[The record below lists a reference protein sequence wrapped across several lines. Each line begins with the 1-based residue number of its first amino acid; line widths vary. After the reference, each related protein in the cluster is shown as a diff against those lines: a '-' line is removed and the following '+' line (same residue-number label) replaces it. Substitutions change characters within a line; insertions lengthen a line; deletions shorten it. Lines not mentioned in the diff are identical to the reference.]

1 MNNKVTILT
10 ITGSDSTGGSGVQA
24 DIKSITSLGGYA
36 ASAITAVVVQDT
48 GGIEHLYD
56 IPAEI
61 LDAQLQ
67 RVAMDLRPDSVK
79 IGLLR
84 SVEQVE
90 TVAALLRKL
99 PCRCV
104 VMDFVIVSTSG
115 ARLMEPEVVRAAV
128 RHLFPLCTLV
138 MMRRGNALELLRLC
152 RALPGTTGLPP
163 AEGSHSNNPLAEG
176 SHSKNSLADGAHSKH
191 SPAEGAHSKHSPA
204 EGAHSKHF
212 PAEGALCKNSL
223 AEVATAIMRLEAGP
237 QALFLKGEEVSS
249 DAYTDLFL
257 SREAFTEAE
266 PSSAT
271 LAEGAVAA
279 GNLKFFS
286 RMGAIERALHG
297 SAGAFTSALAFYLTK
312 APSAVV
318 AVERSLAYVNQLILR
333 SVDFKLGKGGA
344 LLDHGNRP
352 IPGNISARKLEIY
365 NTLMDTIATESSA
378 RNNVEYYSGRLSITP
393 RYLSQITKAISGRTP
408 KELIDDYLIKEVETQ
423 LLSGELSLKQIA
435 SKYGFS
441 SQAQLSKFVQKMCSC
456 SPSEYKQL
464 HIL

>member
-84 SVEQVE
+84 SVEQVK

-104 VMDFVIVSTSG
+104 VMDFVIGSTSG
-115 ARLMEPEVVRAAV
+115 ARLMEPEVVRATV

-152 RALPGTTGLPP
+152 RALPGITGL
-163 AEGSHSNNPLAEG
+163 A
-176 SHSKNSLADGAHSKH
+176 
-191 SPAEGAHSKHSPA
+191 
-204 EGAHSKHF
+204 

-365 NTLMDTIATESSA
+365 NTLMDTIATECSA

>member
-99 PCRCV
+99 PCHCV

-152 RALPGTTGLPP
+152 GALPCTTGLAP
-163 AEGSHSNNPLAEG
+163 ADGAFC
-176 SHSKNSLADGAHSKH
+176 KNSLADGAHSKH
-191 SPAEGAHSKHSPA
+191 SPAEGAY
-204 EGAHSKHF
+204 SKHF

-223 AEVATAIMRLEAGP
+223 AEVATAIMRLESGP

>member
-152 RALPGTTGLPP
+152 RALPGTIGLAP
-163 AEGSHSNNPLAEG
+163 ADGAFC
-176 SHSKNSLADGAHSKH
+176 KNSLADGAHSKH
-191 SPAEGAHSKHSPA
+191 SPAEGAHSKYP
-204 EGAHSKHF
+204 

-312 APSAVV
+312 TPSAVV

-365 NTLMDTIATESSA
+365 NTLMDTIATECSA

>member
-152 RALPGTTGLPP
+152 RALPGTTGLAP

-204 EGAHSKHF
+204 EGA
-212 PAEGALCKNSL
+212 LCKNSL
-223 AEVATAIMRLEAGP
+223 AEVATAIMGLEAGP

-312 APSAVV
+312 TPSAVV

>member
-61 LDAQLQ
+61 LEAQLQ

-152 RALPGTTGLPP
+152 GALPGTIGLP
-163 AEGSHSNNPLAEG
+163 
-176 SHSKNSLADGAHSKH
+176 
-191 SPAEGAHSKHSPA
+191 
-204 EGAHSKHF
+204 

-223 AEVATAIMRLEAGP
+223 AEVATAIMRLETGP

-266 PSSAT
+266 PSLAT

>member
-128 RHLFPLCTLV
+128 RHLFPLCTRV

-152 RALPGTTGLPP
+152 RALPGNPGLLP
-163 AEGSHSNNPLAEG
+163 ADGAFC
-176 SHSKNSLADGAHSKH
+176 KNSLADGAHSKH
-191 SPAEGAHSKHSPA
+191 SPAEGAHS
-204 EGAHSKHF
+204 
-212 PAEGALCKNSL
+212 KNSL

-312 APSAVV
+312 TPSAVV

-365 NTLMDTIATESSA
+365 NTLMDTIATECSA

>member
-152 RALPGTTGLPP
+152 RALPGNPGLLP
-163 AEGSHSNNPLAEG
+163 
-176 SHSKNSLADGAHSKH
+176 ADGA
-191 SPAEGAHSKHSPA
+191 
-204 EGAHSKHF
+204 F
-212 PAEGALCKNSL
+212 CKNSL

-266 PSSAT
+266 PLSAT

>member
-138 MMRRGNALELLRLC
+138 MMRIGNALELLRLC
-152 RALPGTTGLPP
+152 RALPGITGL
-163 AEGSHSNNPLAEG
+163 A
-176 SHSKNSLADGAHSKH
+176 
-191 SPAEGAHSKHSPA
+191 
-204 EGAHSKHF
+204 

-441 SQAQLSKFVQKMCSC
+441 SQAHFSKFFKKQTGL
-456 SPSEYKQL
+456 SPSDYRRQEHKNQQL
-464 HIL
+464 

>member
-152 RALPGTTGLPP
+152 RALPGITGLAP
-163 AEGSHSNNPLAEG
+163 ADGSHSNNPLAEG

-191 SPAEGAHSKHSPA
+191 S
-204 EGAHSKHF
+204 

-249 DAYTDLFL
+249 NAYTDLFL

-312 APSAVV
+312 TPSAVV
-318 AVERSLAYVNQLILR
+318 AVERSLAFVNQLILR

>member
-152 RALPGTTGLPP
+152 RALPGTTGLAPT
-163 AEGSHSNNPLAEG
+163 EGSHSNNPLAEG

-191 SPAEGAHSKHSPA
+191 
-204 EGAHSKHF
+204 F

-223 AEVATAIMRLEAGP
+223 ADVATAIMRLEAGP

-365 NTLMDTIATESSA
+365 NTLMDTIATECSA

>member
-152 RALPGTTGLPP
+152 RALPGTIGLAP

-176 SHSKNSLADGAHSKH
+176 SHSKNSLADGAHSKY
-191 SPAEGAHSKHSPA
+191 P
-204 EGAHSKHF
+204 

-223 AEVATAIMRLEAGP
+223 AEVATAIMRLESGP

-441 SQAQLSKFVQKMCSC
+441 SQAQLSKFVQKMCS
-456 SPSEYKQL
+456 
-464 HIL
+464 

>member
-152 RALPGTTGLPP
+152 RALPCNPGLAP

-176 SHSKNSLADGAHSKH
+176 SHSKNSLAD
-191 SPAEGAHSKHSPA
+191 GAHSKHSPA

>member
-90 TVAALLRKL
+90 TLAALLRKL

-152 RALPGTTGLPP
+152 GALPGNPGLAP

-176 SHSKNSLADGAHSKH
+176 SHSKNSLV
-191 SPAEGAHSKHSPA
+191 
-204 EGAHSKHF
+204 
-212 PAEGALCKNSL
+212 EGALCKNSL

-249 DAYTDLFL
+249 DAYTDIFL

>member
-90 TVAALLRKL
+90 TLAALLRKL

-138 MMRRGNALELLRLC
+138 MMRRGNAIELLHLC
-152 RALPGTTGLPP
+152 RALPGNPGLAP
-163 AEGSHSNNPLAEG
+163 AEGI
-176 SHSKNSLADGAHSKH
+176 
-191 SPAEGAHSKHSPA
+191 
-204 EGAHSKHF
+204 
-212 PAEGALCKNSL
+212 LCKNSL
-223 AEVATAIMRLEAGP
+223 AEVAMAIMRLEAGP

-312 APSAVV
+312 TPSAVV

>member
-90 TVAALLRKL
+90 TVAALLRKI
-99 PCRCV
+99 PCHCV

-138 MMRRGNALELLRLC
+138 MMRIGNALELLRLC
-152 RALPGTTGLPP
+152 RALPG
-163 AEGSHSNNPLAEG
+163 
-176 SHSKNSLADGAHSKH
+176 NSGFA
-191 SPAEGAHSKHSPA
+191 
-204 EGAHSKHF
+204 

-266 PSSAT
+266 PSFAT

-312 APSAVV
+312 TPSAVV

-365 NTLMDTIATESSA
+365 NTLMDTIATECSA

>member
-152 RALPGTTGLPP
+152 RALPGTTGLAP
-163 AEGSHSNNPLAEG
+163 AEGALC
-176 SHSKNSLADGAHSKH
+176 KNSLADGAHSKH
-191 SPAEGAHSKHSPA
+191 SPAEGAHSKH
-204 EGAHSKHF
+204 F
-212 PAEGALCKNSL
+212 PAEGAICKNSL

-365 NTLMDTIATESSA
+365 NTLMDTIATECSA

>member
-115 ARLMEPEVVRAAV
+115 ARLVEPEVVRAAV

-152 RALPGTTGLPP
+152 RALPGTTGL
-163 AEGSHSNNPLAEG
+163 A
-176 SHSKNSLADGAHSKH
+176 
-191 SPAEGAHSKHSPA
+191 
-204 EGAHSKHF
+204 

-365 NTLMDTIATESSA
+365 NTLMDTIATECSA

>member
-152 RALPGTTGLPP
+152 RALPGNPGLAPT
-163 AEGSHSNNPLAEG
+163 EG

-191 SPAEGAHSKHSPA
+191 SPAEGAHSKH
-204 EGAHSKHF
+204 F
-212 PAEGALCKNSL
+212 PADGALCKNSL

-312 APSAVV
+312 TPSAVV

>member
-152 RALPGTTGLPP
+152 RALPGTTGLAP

-176 SHSKNSLADGAHSKH
+176 SHSKNSLAD
-191 SPAEGAHSKHSPA
+191 GAHSKHSPA

>member
-152 RALPGTTGLPP
+152 GALPGNPGLAP
-163 AEGSHSNNPLAEG
+163 AEGSHSNHPLAAG

-191 SPAEGAHSKHSPA
+191 SPAEGALS
-204 EGAHSKHF
+204 
-212 PAEGALCKNSL
+212 KNSL

-365 NTLMDTIATESSA
+365 NTLMDTIATECSA

>member
-24 DIKSITSLGGYA
+24 DIKSISSLGGYA

-84 SVEQVE
+84 SVEQVK

-115 ARLMEPEVVRAAV
+115 ARLMEPEAVRAAV

-152 RALPGTTGLPP
+152 RALPGIPGL
-163 AEGSHSNNPLAEG
+163 ALAEG
-176 SHSKNSLADGAHSKH
+176 AI
-191 SPAEGAHSKHSPA
+191 
-204 EGAHSKHF
+204 
-212 PAEGALCKNSL
+212 CKNSL

-271 LAEGAVAA
+271 LAECAVAA

>member
-152 RALPGTTGLPP
+152 RALPG
-163 AEGSHSNNPLAEG
+163 
-176 SHSKNSLADGAHSKH
+176 NSGFA
-191 SPAEGAHSKHSPA
+191 
-204 EGAHSKHF
+204 

-223 AEVATAIMRLEAGP
+223 AEVATAIMRLESGP

-266 PSSAT
+266 PSFAT

-365 NTLMDTIATESSA
+365 NTLMDTIATECSA

>member
-176 SHSKNSLADGAHSKH
+176 SHSKNSLADGAHSKY
-191 SPAEGAHSKHSPA
+191 P
-204 EGAHSKHF
+204 

-279 GNLKFFS
+279 GNLKLFS

-312 APSAVV
+312 TPSAVV

-378 RNNVEYYSGRLSITP
+378 RNNVAYYSGRLSITP

>member
-138 MMRRGNALELLRLC
+138 MMRIGNALELLRLC
-152 RALPGTTGLPP
+152 RALPGTTGLAPAEGFHSNNP
-163 AEGSHSNNPLAEG
+163 LAEGSHSKNSLAEG
-176 SHSKNSLADGAHSKH
+176 SHSKNSLADGAHSKY
-191 SPAEGAHSKHSPA
+191 P
-204 EGAHSKHF
+204 

-365 NTLMDTIATESSA
+365 NTLMDTIATECSA

>member
-1 MNNKVTILT
+1 
-10 ITGSDSTGGSGVQA
+10 
-24 DIKSITSLGGYA
+24 
-36 ASAITAVVVQDT
+36 
-48 GGIEHLYD
+48 
-56 IPAEI
+56 
-61 LDAQLQ
+61 
-67 RVAMDLRPDSVK
+67 
-79 IGLLR
+79 
-84 SVEQVE
+84 
-90 TVAALLRKL
+90 
-99 PCRCV
+99 
-104 VMDFVIVSTSG
+104 MDFVIVSTSG

-152 RALPGTTGLPP
+152 RALPG
-163 AEGSHSNNPLAEG
+163 NPGIL
-176 SHSKNSLADGAHSKH
+176 
-191 SPAEGAHSKHSPA
+191 
-204 EGAHSKHF
+204 

>member
-61 LDAQLQ
+61 LEAQLQ

-152 RALPGTTGLPP
+152 RALPGITGLAP
-163 AEGSHSNNPLAEG
+163 ADGSHSNNPLAEG

-204 EGAHSKHF
+204 EGA
-212 PAEGALCKNSL
+212 LCKNSL
-223 AEVATAIMRLEAGP
+223 AEVATAIMRLESGP

-312 APSAVV
+312 TPSAVV

-365 NTLMDTIATESSA
+365 NTLMDTIATECSA
-378 RNNVEYYSGRLSITP
+378 RNNVEYYSSRLSITP

>member
-152 RALPGTTGLPP
+152 RALPG
-163 AEGSHSNNPLAEG
+163 NPGIL
-176 SHSKNSLADGAHSKH
+176 
-191 SPAEGAHSKHSPA
+191 
-204 EGAHSKHF
+204 

-365 NTLMDTIATESSA
+365 NTLMDTTATESSA

>member
-90 TVAALLRKL
+90 TVAALLRKI
-99 PCRCV
+99 PCHCV

-152 RALPGTTGLPP
+152 RALPGNPGLAP
-163 AEGSHSNNPLAEG
+163 AEGALC
-176 SHSKNSLADGAHSKH
+176 KNSLADGAHSKH
-191 SPAEGAHSKHSPA
+191 SPAEGAY
-204 EGAHSKHF
+204 SKHF

-312 APSAVV
+312 TPSAVV

>member
-152 RALPGTTGLPP
+152 GALPGNPGLAP
-163 AEGSHSNNPLAEG
+163 ADGAFC
-176 SHSKNSLADGAHSKH
+176 KNSLADGAHSKH
-191 SPAEGAHSKHSPA
+191 SPTEGAHSKHSPA

-365 NTLMDTIATESSA
+365 NTLMDTIATECSA

>member
-152 RALPGTTGLPP
+152 RALPCTTGLAP

-191 SPAEGAHSKHSPA
+191 S
-204 EGAHSKHF
+204 

-365 NTLMDTIATESSA
+365 NTLMDTIATECSA

>member
-138 MMRRGNALELLRLC
+138 MMRIGNALELLRLC
-152 RALPGTTGLPP
+152 RALPGNPGLLP
-163 AEGSHSNNPLAEG
+163 
-176 SHSKNSLADGAHSKH
+176 ADGA
-191 SPAEGAHSKHSPA
+191 
-204 EGAHSKHF
+204 F
-212 PAEGALCKNSL
+212 CKNSL

-365 NTLMDTIATESSA
+365 NTLMDTIATECSA

>member
-90 TVAALLRKL
+90 TVAALLRNL

-138 MMRRGNALELLRLC
+138 MMRRGNALEILRLC
-152 RALPGTTGLPP
+152 RALPGNPGLLP
-163 AEGSHSNNPLAEG
+163 
-176 SHSKNSLADGAHSKH
+176 ADGA
-191 SPAEGAHSKHSPA
+191 
-204 EGAHSKHF
+204 F
-212 PAEGALCKNSL
+212 CKNSL

-271 LAEGAVAA
+271 LVEGAVAA

-378 RNNVEYYSGRLSITP
+378 RNNVAYYSGRLSITP

>member
-138 MMRRGNALELLRLC
+138 MMRIGNALELLRLC
-152 RALPGTTGLPP
+152 RALPGTTGL
-163 AEGSHSNNPLAEG
+163 A
-176 SHSKNSLADGAHSKH
+176 
-191 SPAEGAHSKHSPA
+191 
-204 EGAHSKHF
+204 

-223 AEVATAIMRLEAGP
+223 AEVATAIMRLESGP

>member
-163 AEGSHSNNPLAEG
+163 AEG
-176 SHSKNSLADGAHSKH
+176 
-191 SPAEGAHSKHSPA
+191 
-204 EGAHSKHF
+204 
-212 PAEGALCKNSL
+212 ALCKNSL

-365 NTLMDTIATESSA
+365 NTLMDTIATECSA

>member
-163 AEGSHSNNPLAEG
+163 AEG
-176 SHSKNSLADGAHSKH
+176 
-191 SPAEGAHSKHSPA
+191 
-204 EGAHSKHF
+204 
-212 PAEGALCKNSL
+212 ALCKNSL

-365 NTLMDTIATESSA
+365 NTLMDTIATECSA

-441 SQAQLSKFVQKMCSC
+441 SQAQLSKFVQKMRSC

>member
-138 MMRRGNALELLRLC
+138 MMRRRNALELLRLC
-152 RALPGTTGLPP
+152 RALPGTTGLAP

-191 SPAEGAHSKHSPA
+191 S
-204 EGAHSKHF
+204 

-297 SAGAFTSALAFYLTK
+297 SAGAFNSALAFYLTK
-312 APSAVV
+312 TPSAVV

>member
-90 TVAALLRKL
+90 TVAALLRKI

-152 RALPGTTGLPP
+152 RALPGTTGLAP

-176 SHSKNSLADGAHSKH
+176 SHSKNSLADGAHSKY
-191 SPAEGAHSKHSPA
+191 P
-204 EGAHSKHF
+204 

-223 AEVATAIMRLEAGP
+223 AEVATAIMRLESGP

-312 APSAVV
+312 TPSAVV

-365 NTLMDTIATESSA
+365 NTLMDTIATECSA

>member
-67 RVAMDLRPDSVK
+67 RVAMDLCPDSVK

-152 RALPGTTGLPP
+152 RALPGNPGLLP
-163 AEGSHSNNPLAEG
+163 ADGAFC
-176 SHSKNSLADGAHSKH
+176 KNSLAD
-191 SPAEGAHSKHSPA
+191 GAHSKHSPA

-271 LAEGAVAA
+271 LAEGAVTA

-365 NTLMDTIATESSA
+365 NTLMDAIATECSA

>member
-152 RALPGTTGLPP
+152 RALPGTIGLAP

-176 SHSKNSLADGAHSKH
+176 SHSKNSLADGAHSKY
-191 SPAEGAHSKHSPA
+191 P
-204 EGAHSKHF
+204 

-223 AEVATAIMRLEAGP
+223 AEVATAIMRLESGP

-408 KELIDDYLIKEVETQ
+408 KELIDDYLIKEIETQ

>member
-152 RALPGTTGLPP
+152 RALPGTTGLAP
-163 AEGSHSNNPLAEG
+163 AEGSHSTNPLAEG

-191 SPAEGAHSKHSPA
+191 SPAEGAHSKHS
-204 EGAHSKHF
+204 

-365 NTLMDTIATESSA
+365 NTLMDTIATECSA